1 MSGTKEEQI
10 HRRKM
15 MILAFT
21 CLVLAFAILSD
32 AIWGSELMKSSITYS
47 IDLAKIANLKGFM
60 FFFSY
65 VVFFSIF
72 AGKSPNYGL

>member
-1 MSGTKEEQI
+1 
-10 HRRKM
+10 M

-32 AIWGSELMKSSITYS
+32 AIWGSELMQSSIIYS
-47 IDLAKIANLKGFM
+47 IDLSKIENLKGFM

-72 AGKSPNYGL
+72 AGKFPNFGL